1 MELIGGTV
9 LGQFLV
15 WDWPSSHT
23 NDRGQSRTGSRDGL
37 NLSPV
42 YRLRPFDEANDPKIP
57 PGTADFRE
65 HGTVSGHGAAAERF
79 YDAVKKT
86 LDVVKVG
93 RSDRDGWAMV
103 TGLTRAS
110 GPGLPYHLQGPETG

>member
-1 MELIGGTV
+1 MGLAKLTHQRQRAKSYGF
-9 LGQFLV
+9 QRRPKSQ
-15 WDWPSSHT
+15 PS
-23 NDRGQSRTGSRDGL
+23 
-37 NLSPV
+37 LSAAPI
-42 YRLRPFDEANDPKIP
+42 DEANDPKIP

-103 TGLTRAS
+103 TGLT
-110 GPGLPYHLQGPETG
+110 